1 MNRFQKRVYGH
12 VRNHFKKRVNYNL
25 KKPSW
30 KLPPPWPFQ
39 YRGLKVSSTVALD
52 QILRGKKRNVDKW
65 LVPILLKFTDR
76 LRFGDD
82 QSYIIP

>member
-1 MNRFQKRVYGH
+1 MSEIISKNVLTTTLK
-12 VRNHFKKRVNYNL
+12 NL
-25 KKPSW
+25 HGSS
-30 KLPPPWPFQ
+30 PPWPFQ